1 MHRKP
6 DMRSKYGVP
15 LTYPFAALLFITLL
29 QVVKTGP
36 YIILQNLYLILN
48 IFKLPFNIS
57 VNDNGFEH

>member
-6 DMRSKYGVP
+6 DKRPKYGVP
-15 LTYPFAALLFITLL
+15 LTYPFVALLFITLL

-48 IFKLPFNIS
+48 LFKLQFNIS
-57 VNDNGFEH
+57 VNGSGFEH